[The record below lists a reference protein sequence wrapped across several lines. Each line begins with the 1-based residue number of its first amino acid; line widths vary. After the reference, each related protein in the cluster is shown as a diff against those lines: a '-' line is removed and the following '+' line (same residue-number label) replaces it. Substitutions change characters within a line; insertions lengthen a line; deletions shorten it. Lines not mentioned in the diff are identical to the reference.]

1 MGRNYK
7 AKLKGFTLLELLI
20 ALAISAIVITAGYT
34 ALHLT
39 ADLFHNNSKHNSQN
53 VMLLQSNYLLQKD
66 FFEAHFIYIE
76 DNELKFFGKD
86 SIHVSYAISE
96 DFMIRNQKEGLDTF
110 KFDEI
115 NYGCALKGSLV
126 NIGFI
131 DSLSIV
137 FKQVEENR
145 IILLKEYTAE
155 SLIDMNRRNNEF

>member
-1 MGRNYK
+1 MGRNFK
-7 AKLKGFTLLELLI
+7 AKLNGFTLLELLI

-39 ADLFHNNSKHNSQN
+39 ADLFHNNSEHNSQN

-66 FFEAHFIYIE
+66 FFEAHLIYIE
-76 DNELKFFGKD
+76 GNELKFFGKD
-86 SIHVSYAISE
+86 SINAIYDISE

-115 NYGCALKGSLV
+115 NYGFGFKGKAM

-131 DSLSIV
+131 DSLTIV
-137 FKQVEENR
+137 FKQEEEKR

-155 SLIDMNRRNNEF
+155 SLIDMNRRDNEF